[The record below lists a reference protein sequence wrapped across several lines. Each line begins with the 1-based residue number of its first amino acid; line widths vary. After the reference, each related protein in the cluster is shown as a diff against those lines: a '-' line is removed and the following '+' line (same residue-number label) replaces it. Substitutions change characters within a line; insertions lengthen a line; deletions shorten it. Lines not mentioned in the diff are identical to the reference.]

1 MSLFDTTVMVLL
13 ERSLDL
19 AALRQQ
25 LVASNLANLD
35 TPGYHSRDID
45 FAAELRRALLDPA
58 HRMNPQVVEVPGL
71 LERPD
76 GNNVSIDREMLL
88 LGQPQ
93 LQFRLA
99 VELWRTEM
107 HQLATAISGGSS

>member
-1 MSLFDTTVMVLL
+1 MTLFDTPVLILL
-13 ERSLDL
+13 ERSLD
-19 AALRQQ
+19 AAAVRQQ
-25 LVASNLANLD
+25 LIASNLANLD

-45 FAAELRRALLDPA
+45 FTAELRQALLDPA
-58 HRMNPQVVEVPGL
+58 HRLNVHVLQVPGL

-88 LGQPQ
+88 LGQTQ

-99 VELWRTEM
+99 VELWRTQM
-107 HQLATAISGGSS
+107 HELATVVSGGSA